1 MLLPPFLQGRQ
12 TDSRIVRGEVFSNRV
27 IRTDMPMTASK
38 VKLLLV
44 QESISYHRVDKFES
58 IIKLHLQEEE
68 FVKNIC
74 NKIKAL
80 KPDLILVRQYVY
92 YLFCV
97 LIMIFFINFQ
107 SLHFCVFTSGYLMW
121 FVLDLREENYIVT

>member
-1 MLLPPFLQGRQ
+1 MYVLLVLILNSFHFKLGQRI
-12 TDSRIVRGEVFSNRV
+12 DSRIVRGEVFSNRV

-97 LIMIFFINFQ
+97 LIMIF
-107 SLHFCVFTSGYLMW
+107 L
-121 FVLDLREENYIVT
+121 

>member
-1 MLLPPFLQGRQ
+1 
-12 TDSRIVRGEVFSNRV
+12 
-27 IRTDMPMTASK
+27 MPMTASN

-80 KPDLILVRQYVY
+80 KPDLILVRVY
-92 YLFCV
+92 YLGICFLCV
-97 LIMIFFINFQ
+97 HKSKKKKITFMLFQ
-107 SLHFCVFTSGYLMW
+107 TL
-121 FVLDLREENYIVT
+121 N